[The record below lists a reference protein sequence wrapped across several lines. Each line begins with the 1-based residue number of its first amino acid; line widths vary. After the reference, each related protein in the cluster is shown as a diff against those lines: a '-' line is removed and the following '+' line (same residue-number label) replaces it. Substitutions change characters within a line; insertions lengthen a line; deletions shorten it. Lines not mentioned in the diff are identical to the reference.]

1 MLLPDGHAAAHEGGA
16 PGNVVSGSLPSE
28 LPNGSGGFVATPF
41 KAADAI
47 AVQAQPSFFSFGGT
61 STTVALSEASG
72 LCSSAVAGGT
82 PALTRTIFFALAS
95 IGADGTVSPATQQGS
110 YIVDSLSYGIDTNPV
125 ASVPAANSFAAE
137 VVLIATTCDQER
149 QTPASNYPA
158 VSGTIVLQRPDT
170 VPDMG
175 SNVSA
180 TFDVTFANGDQITGS
195 FDALACSFV
204 PNTFVQGVNCGCVD
218 VGKPCDANGD
228 CCGYSA
234 PGLGGASTAKCVA
247 NAAATGAYGYCEP
260 TNPPN
265 VDGGGYCGNATN
277 GIGCEI
283 PSDCC
288 VGYYCGASGCV
299 AWGADA
305 GTAPDGGRC
314 DPAGGSCNQQ
324 SDCCPGA
331 ICDLDSNTCNACG
344 NPTNGVTCVQ
354 TSDCCSGYV
363 CGSSDTCITCLQTN
377 SECTYS
383 QDCCSGT
390 CNTISQQCE

>member
-1 MLLPDGHAAAHEGGA
+1 M
-16 PGNVVSGSLPSE
+16 
-28 LPNGSGGFVATPF
+28 
-41 KAADAI
+41 
-47 AVQAQPSFFSFGGT
+47 
-61 STTVALSEASG
+61 
-72 LCSSAVAGGT
+72 
-82 PALTRTIFFALAS
+82 
-95 IGADGTVSPATQQGS
+95 
-110 YIVDSLSYGIDTNPV
+110 
-125 ASVPAANSFAAE
+125 
-137 VVLIATTCDQER
+137 
-149 QTPASNYPA
+149 
-158 VSGTIVLQRPDT
+158 
-170 VPDMG
+170 
-175 SNVSA
+175 SA

-204 PNTFVQGVNCGCVD
+204 PNTFVQGVDCGCVD